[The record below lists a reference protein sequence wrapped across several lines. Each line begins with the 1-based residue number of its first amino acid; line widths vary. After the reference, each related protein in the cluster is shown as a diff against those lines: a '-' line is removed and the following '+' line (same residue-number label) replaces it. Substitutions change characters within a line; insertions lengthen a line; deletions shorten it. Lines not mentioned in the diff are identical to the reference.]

1 MNNFFKEFKK
11 TILTALTVLFVSIAN
26 AQTDKPE
33 MADAMRANGKIYVV
47 MVVCLII
54 LIGLFLYVMRIDR
67 KVSRLEKETRAEIKA

>member
-1 MNNFFKEFKK
+1 MNNFFKAFKK
-11 TILTALTVLFVSIAN
+11 TTLTALAVLFLSIAN

-54 LIGLFLYVMRIDR
+54 LIGLFLYVTRID
-67 KVSRLEKETRAEIKA
+67 KKLSRLEKEIHSELKA

>member
-1 MNNFFKEFKK
+1 MNNFFKGFKK
-11 TILTALTVLFVSIAN
+11 TILTALAVLFISLAY

-54 LIGLFLYVMRIDR
+54 LIGLFLYVVRIDR
-67 KVSRLEKETRAEIKA
+67 KVSRLEKETNAEIKA

>member
-1 MNNFFKEFKK
+1 MNNFFKAFKK
-11 TILTALTVLFVSIAN
+11 TTLTALAVLFLSIAN

-54 LIGLFLYVMRIDR
+54 LIGLFLYVTRID
-67 KVSRLEKETRAEIKA
+67 KKLSRLENEIHSEIKA

>member
-1 MNNFFKEFKK
+1 MNNFFKGFKK
-11 TILTALTVLFVSIAN
+11 TILTALAVLFISLAH

-54 LIGLFLYVMRIDR
+54 LIGLFLYVLRIDR
-67 KVSRLEKETRAEIKA
+67 KVSRLEKETSAEIKA